1 MLRIDI
7 FADMKRS
14 VILLLA
20 FLLCIPA
27 FSAQPDDKD
36 KYQRMLVALATVID
50 GDTVPSV
57 ELAEVVIYDK
67 RIYPSPRKQRQYD
80 KLTRNVIKMYPIA
93 LEVKA
98 ILIETYLYLQTL
110 PDDKARDEH
119 LEKVEK
125 GVWDQYL
132 PIMKKCTLAQGKLL
146 IKLIDRECNQ
156 TSYDLIKAF
165 IGGFKAKF
173 YQTFAS
179 LFGATLKKEYD
190 PANDNEDAMIE
201 EIIWMIDNDML

>member
-57 ELAEVVIYDK
+57 ELAEVVMYGK

-80 KLTRNVIKMYPIA
+80 KLTRNVIQMYPIA

-98 ILIETYLYLQTL
+98 TASVANIDESQQAVDEGIFLVDSVILE
-110 PDDKARDEH
+110 A
-119 LEKVEK
+119 
-125 GVWDQYL
+125 
-132 PIMKKCTLAQGKLL
+132 
-146 IKLIDRECNQ
+146 
-156 TSYDLIKAF
+156 
-165 IGGFKAKF
+165 
-173 YQTFAS
+173 
-179 LFGATLKKEYD
+179 
-190 PANDNEDAMIE
+190 
-201 EIIWMIDNDML
+201 

>member
-1 MLRIDI
+1 MIIDI
-7 FADMKRS
+7 FADMKRT
-14 VILLLA
+14 VILLFSLII
-20 FLLCIPA
+20 CIPA
-27 FSAQPDDKD
+27 FCGEPDNDDKQ
-36 KYQRMLVALATVID
+36 KRVFTALSTIVD
-50 GDTVPSV
+50 GDTIPSFQLMDV
-57 ELAEVVIYDK
+57 NIYA
-67 RIYPSPRKQRQYD
+67 RRTFSSERKQRKYD

-93 LEVKA
+93 CEVKGV
-98 ILIETYLYLQTL
+98 LVETYLYLQTL

-165 IGGFKAKF
+165 IGGFKARF

-190 PANDNEDAMIE
+190 PEHDDEDAMIE
-201 EIIWMIDNDML
+201 EIIWMIDNNML